1 MWFNETKNYAPS
13 ISKEKKKK
21 LIPWYRGSSLQFP
34 LKLQHLIVKL
44 STQLW
49 HCSWIQIFLISS
61 FIWYHHVI
69 SIELPREQAK
79 RQEMKSMLCLCTGC
93 YFISMG
99 TTDVAV
105 NLIYERVTTRKATD
119 EGVHSRRR
127 RHPQFSPQPY
137 LCLTRKESGF
147 LMKNT
152 LSCSCNQRSIY
163 KHGINFHDENKANK
177 NHFIRAK
184 KTGVLLIRS
193 VNYDDQK
200 VLLVADIFT
209 IHFIVFTVSL
219 KHLIMFGIHTFLFF
233 VHGKVCYPNYFP
245 SFCMLLVQFSR
256 NPYILLQ
263 KQSL

>member
-1 MWFNETKNYAPS
+1 MT
-13 ISKEKKKK
+13 
-21 LIPWYRGSSLQFP
+21 LQ
-34 LKLQHLIVKL
+34 LD
-44 STQLW
+44 TE
-49 HCSWIQIFLISS
+49 FLISS

-105 NLIYERVTTRKATD
+105 NLIYERVTTKKATD
-119 EGVHSRRR
+119 EGVHSR

-137 LCLTRKESGF
+137 LCLTRKESSF

-184 KTGVLLIRS
+184 KAGVLLIRS

-219 KHLIMFGIHTFLFF
+219 KHLIMFGIHTLLFF
-233 VHGKVCYPNYFP
+233 VHGKVCYPNYVP

-256 NPYILLQ
+256 IAKAKSLTHHCILNDLVGWLLWWAIIDYS
-263 KQSL
+263 KNSTGIFSPIKPF

>member
-1 MWFNETKNYAPS
+1 MT
-13 ISKEKKKK
+13 
-21 LIPWYRGSSLQFP
+21 LQ
-34 LKLQHLIVKL
+34 LD
-44 STQLW
+44 TD
-49 HCSWIQIFLISS
+49 FLISS

-105 NLIYERVTTRKATD
+105 NLIYERVTTKKATD
-119 EGVHSRRR
+119 EGVHSR

-152 LSCSCNQRSIY
+152 LSCNCNQRSIY
-163 KHGINFHDENKANK
+163 KHGINFHDEKQSKQKPFHTSKKGWCFVNTICKLWWSES
-177 NHFIRAK
+177 FI
-184 KTGVLLIRS
+184 I
-193 VNYDDQK
+193 
-200 VLLVADIFT
+200 LVADIFT

-219 KHLIMFGIHTFLFF
+219 KHLIMFGIHTLLFF
-233 VHGKVCYPNYFP
+233 VHGKVCYPNYVP

-256 NPYILLQ
+256 IAKAKSLTHHCILNDLVGWLLWWAIIDYS
-263 KQSL
+263 KNSTGIFSPIKPF

>member
-1 MWFNETKNYAPS
+1 MT
-13 ISKEKKKK
+13 
-21 LIPWYRGSSLQFP
+21 LQ
-34 LKLQHLIVKL
+34 LD
-44 STQLW
+44 TD
-49 HCSWIQIFLISS
+49 FLISS

-105 NLIYERVTTRKATD
+105 NLIYERVTTKKATD

-127 RHPQFSPQPY
+127 RQPEFSPQPY

-147 LMKNT
+147 LIKNT

-177 NHFIRAK
+177 NNFIRAK
-184 KTGVLLIRS
+184 KGWCF
-193 VNYDDQK
+193 VNMICK
-200 VLLVADIFT
+200 LWWSESFIILVADIFT
-209 IHFIVFTVSL
+209 
-219 KHLIMFGIHTFLFF
+219 LFYMASQ
-233 VHGKVCYPNYFP
+233 YP
-245 SFCMLLVQFSR
+245 
-256 NPYILLQ
+256 
-263 KQSL
+263 